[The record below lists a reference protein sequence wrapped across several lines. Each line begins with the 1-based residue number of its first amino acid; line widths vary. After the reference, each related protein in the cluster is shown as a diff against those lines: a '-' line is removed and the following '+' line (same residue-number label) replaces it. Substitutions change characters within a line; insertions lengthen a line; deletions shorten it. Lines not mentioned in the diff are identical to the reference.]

1 VPIRTNRGR
10 AAVYRRLW
18 GWPLRSPKHL
28 VTAFVVLAVVI
39 TALGIVLPK
48 TLGNHISPTPIDAF
62 GPDPTSSSSSRE
74 PLGVPITSTTS
85 PLPTRLSSP
94 LSTPT
99 PAAPNAEAL
108 AVAKQWATAWVTHPA
123 GITNQQWRD
132 GLSPFTTDEYLA
144 EMSTVD
150 PGNIPA
156 SVVIGEPTVVNS
168 YTSSLDV
175 DIATDGPTLSIT
187 VVSTTAGWRV
197 AHYGQAN

>member
-1 VPIRTNRGR
+1 MPIRTNRGR

-28 VTAFVVLAVVI
+28 VTTLVVLAVVI

-48 TLGNHISPTPIDAF
+48 TLGKHAGPTPVDAF

-99 PAAPNAEAL
+99 SAAPNAESL
-108 AVAKQWATAWVTHPA
+108 QVAKQWATAWVTHPA

-132 GLSPFTTDEYLA
+132 GLSRFTTEEYLPQL
-144 EMSTVD
+144 STVD

-156 SVVIGEPTVVNS
+156 SKVTGEPTVVNS
-168 YTSSLDV
+168 FTSSLEV
-175 DIATDGPTLSIT
+175 EIPTDGPKLSIT

-197 AHYGQAN
+197 THYGQAN